1 MGDAFDDYMDR
12 MGYWDDD
19 DYYWYPDVN
28 KQAIEVFYE
37 YRVPDDQAPDIS
49 E

>member
-12 MGYWDDD
+12 MDLCWDNDD
-19 DYYWYPDVN
+19 YWYPNVN
-28 KQAIEVFYE
+28 EQAVEVFYE
-37 YRVPDDQAPDIS
+37 YRVPDDQAPDKL